1 MQQAAGSACHV
12 TLSPSSAL
20 LLSRGW
26 SLQRSQQVHRL
37 MYLSQMEEFLSWQL
51 LIKTCHLQFCSLRE
65 GLWADGEILVTSTW
79 VVSWHKWRIGGG
91 EWLFLSYWNKGKW
104 IPLFQEPRG
113 LNVFRSIKKKRKLN
127 VKRSPCWL
135 KSEIRNKAG
144 MFLHLSHVLIVLLS
158 SLCRI
163 GCCRE
168 CSDRFRLLKM
178 LVINMD

>member
-1 MQQAAGSACHV
+1 MNVFVPNGRVFELAVADKDV
-12 TLSPSSAL
+12 SSSVL
-20 LLSRGW
+20 FFTGRSLSR
-26 SLQRSQQVHRL
+26 
-37 MYLSQMEEFLSWQL
+37 
-51 LIKTCHLQFCSLRE
+51 
-65 GLWADGEILVTSTW
+65 DGEILVVTSTW

-91 EWLFLSYWNKGKW
+91 ERLFLSYWNKGKW

-158 SLCRI
+158 SLCRV
-163 GCCRE
+163 GCYRE